1 MKLEGKVALVT
12 GAARGIGRSIALL
25 LAKEG
30 AHLILDD
37 ILEDKIHE
45 VAEEIRGLG
54 REALPIKADVSL
66 SDQVAFMVSKAM
78 ERFNRIDVLVNNAG
92 VSETG
97 PAEDFTE
104 HSWDNVLGTD
114 LKGVFLCSQVVG
126 REMIKKRQGS
136 IVNISSIAGFDALPG
151 RVGYCSAKSAVIML
165 TKVLA
170 IEWAKHNIRVN
181 AVAPGYVRTRMIEEM
196 MELGILDEKKITQ
209 RTPMQRICHPD
220 EIARIVL
227 MLSSEE
233 SSYITGATISVDGGW
248 VAYGYI

>member
-25 LAKEG
+25 FAKEG
-30 AHLILDD
+30 AQLILDD

-45 VAEEIRGLG
+45 VAEEIRGFG
-54 REALPIKADVSL
+54 GEALSIKADVSQ

-97 PAEDFTE
+97 PAEDFAE

-136 IVNISSIAGFDALPG
+136 IVNISSIAGFNALPG

>member
-25 LAKEG
+25 FAKEG
-30 AHLILDD
+30 ARLILDD
-37 ILEDKIHE
+37 ILEDKVHE

-54 REALPIKADVSL
+54 REALPIKADVSH

>member
-25 LAKEG
+25 FAKEG
-30 AHLILDD
+30 ARLILDD

>member
-25 LAKEG
+25 FAKEG

-54 REALPIKADVSL
+54 REALPIKADVSH

-78 ERFNRIDVLVNNAG
+78 ERFNRIDVLVSNAG

>member
-25 LAKEG
+25 FAKEG
-30 AHLILDD
+30 ARLILDD

-54 REALPIKADVSL
+54 REALPIKADVSH

-136 IVNISSIAGFDALPG
+136 IVNISSIAGFNALPG
-151 RVGYCSAKSAVIML
+151 RAGYCSAKSAVIML

-196 MELGILDEKKITQ
+196 TELGVLDEKKITQ

>member
-25 LAKEG
+25 FAKEG

-37 ILEDKIHE
+37 ILEDKVRE
-45 VAEEIRGLG
+45 VAEEIKGFG
-54 REALPIKADVSL
+54 GEALPVKADVSK

-78 ERFNRIDVLVNNAG
+78 DRFNRIDVLVNNAG
-92 VSETG
+92 VNETG
-97 PAEDFTE
+97 LAEDFAE

-136 IVNISSIAGFDALPG
+136 IVNISSIAGFNALPG
-151 RVGYCSAKSAVIML
+151 RVGYCSAKSAIIML

-181 AVAPGYVRTRMIEEM
+181 AVAPGYVRTKMIEEM
-196 MELGILDEKKITQ
+196 MELGVLDEKKITQ
-209 RTPMQRICHPD
+209 RTPMQRISHPD

-227 MLSSEE
+227 TLSSEE

>member
-25 LAKEG
+25 FAKEG

-54 REALPIKADVSL
+54 REALPIKADVSH

-78 ERFNRIDVLVNNAG
+78 ERFNRIDVLVSNAG

-181 AVAPGYVRTRMIEEM
+181 AVAPG
-196 MELGILDEKKITQ
+196 D
-209 RTPMQRICHPD
+209 
-220 EIARIVL
+220 
-227 MLSSEE
+227 
-233 SSYITGATISVDGGW
+233 DGTW
-248 VAYGYI
+248 NS

>member
-25 LAKEG
+25 FAKEG
-30 AHLILDD
+30 ARLILDD

-97 PAEDFTE
+97 PAEDFKE